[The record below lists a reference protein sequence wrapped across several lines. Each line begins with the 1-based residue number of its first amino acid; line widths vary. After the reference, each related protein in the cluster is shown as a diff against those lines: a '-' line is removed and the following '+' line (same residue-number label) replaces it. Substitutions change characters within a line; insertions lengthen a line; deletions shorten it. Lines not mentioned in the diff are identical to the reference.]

1 MSNISI
7 EKRFMT
13 KTRIFLDT
21 NVLVYAHDTASQY
34 HVDSANLLTKII
46 EGLWQGV
53 LAEQTLIELYRILT
67 NRTAMRN
74 TSLSSAQAHRLI
86 YDVYWVEQFQ
96 IIYPT
101 ESTLQKTLELA
112 EQRKIVS
119 AKIFDLRL
127 AAVALSAEVDS
138 FATYNVKD
146 FQDIEN
152 LTVATPQQILAN

>member
-1 MSNISI
+1 
-7 EKRFMT
+7 MT

-34 HVDSANLLTKII
+34 HFDSANLLTKVI

-74 TSLSSAQAHRLI
+74 APLSSAQAHRLI

-112 EQRKIVS
+112 EQRNIVS

-127 AAVALSAEVDS
+127 AAVALSAKVDS

>member
-1 MSNISI
+1 
-7 EKRFMT
+7 MT
-13 KTRIFLDT
+13 KTQIFLDT

-34 HVDSANLLTKII
+34 HFDSANLLTKII
-46 EGLWQGV
+46 EGLWQGI
-53 LAEQTLIELYRILT
+53 LAEQTLIEPYRILT
-67 NRTAMRN
+67 NRAATRN
-74 TSLSSAQAHRLI
+74 APLSPAQVHRLI

-112 EQRKIVS
+112 AQKNIVS

-127 AAVALSAEVDS
+127 AAVALSSKVDS

-146 FQDIEN
+146 FQDIKN

>member
-1 MSNISI
+1 
-7 EKRFMT
+7 MT

-34 HVDSANLLTKII
+34 HVDSANLLAKII
-46 EGLWQGV
+46 KELWQGV

-67 NRTAMRN
+67 NRMAMRN
-74 TSLSSAQAHRLI
+74 APLSSAQAHRLI

-112 EQRKIVS
+112 EQRNVVS

-127 AAVALSAEVDS
+127 AAVALSAKVDS
-138 FATYNVKD
+138 FTTYNVKD

>member
-1 MSNISI
+1 
-7 EKRFMT
+7 MT

-34 HVDSANLLTKII
+34 HFDSANLLAKII

-74 TSLSSAQAHRLI
+74 APLSSAQAHRLI

-112 EQRKIVS
+112 VQRNIVS

-127 AAVALSAEVDS
+127 AAVALSAKVDS

>member
-1 MSNISI
+1 M
-7 EKRFMT
+7 K

-21 NVLVYAHDTASQY
+21 NVLVYAHDAASQY

-46 EGLWQGV
+46 ERLWQGV
-53 LAEQTLIELYRILT
+53 IAEQTLIELYRILT

-74 TSLSSAQAHRLI
+74 DPLSAAQAHRLI
-86 YDVYWVEQFQ
+86 YDVYWGEQFQ

-101 ESTLQKTLELA
+101 ELTLQKTLKLA
-112 EQRKIVS
+112 SQRNIVS

-127 AAVALSAEVDS
+127 AAVALSAKIDC

-152 LTVATPQQILAN
+152 LTVATPQQILVS